1 MIEGLEPH
9 HVTRREIGKTAAL
22 ALASATVIV
31 VAYAVVPFAPDP
43 REAVWP
49 RLLLG
54 ISIFTVVLGWQARA
68 IARHERPLRRA
79 IVALGILVPLFI
91 VIYAAN
97 YVSVSRSDP
106 TSFNRALS
114 KTEGIYFTVTVL
126 STVGFGD
133 IVPKTDP
140 ARILV
145 TTQMVLNFVLIG
157 GVVRLIVG
165 LGSREAR
172 RRQGPSAPGTDSTVG
187 PDGTP
192 DRSGP

>member
-9 HVTRREIGKTAAL
+9 HVTRREIGKTVVL
-22 ALASATVIV
+22 ALASATAVV
-31 VAYAVVPFAPDP
+31 VAYAVIPFVPNP
-43 REAVWP
+43 REAIWS
-49 RLLLG
+49 RLMVG
-54 ISIFTVVLGWQARA
+54 ILVFSGVLFWQARA
-68 IARHERPLRRA
+68 IARHDRPLRRA

-97 YVSVSRSDP
+97 YVTMSRSAP
-106 TSFNRALS
+106 ESFNRALG

-165 LGSREAR
+165 LGSREAK
-172 RRQGPSAPGTDSTVG
+172 RRQEPSAAVAPTADTGD
-187 PDGTP
+187 
-192 DRSGP
+192 